1 MMLSWWGL
9 RTAKTLNPH
18 QTQSQKEVKMF
29 AKTYLPILTMGMGL
43 MLTMLIT
50 LFITLNMAI
59 NMAFGP

>member
-1 MMLSWWGL
+1 
-9 RTAKTLNPH
+9 
-18 QTQSQKEVKMF
+18 MF